1 MENKEKIVELFS
13 MICTQF
19 DGAPL
24 GKKVTQKLFYFFE
37 RKGIKLNLKYGIH
50 FYGPYSSKLDTA
62 IHVLESDDY
71 LTIDTSGMTHIISMK
86 NNYNDKNALSPDERT
101 IANSVITLFAHKSP
115 LELEALATM
124 DYVANVML
132 DQPNKIK
139 IINSFKTIKG
149 NKFSDEMIDSA
160 FSELEKDKLI
170 LLH

>member
-1 MENKEKIVELFS
+1 MENKEKMIELFS

-24 GKKVTQKLFYFFE
+24 GKKVTQKIFYFFE

-71 LTIDTSGMTHIISMK
+71 LNVDTSGMTHIISLK
-86 NNYNDKNALSPDERT
+86 NNCNVKNVLSPDERT
-101 IANSVITLFAHKSP
+101 IANSVIKLFAHKSP

-132 DQPNKIK
+132 NHPNKSQ
-139 IINSFKTIKG
+139 IIDSFKTIKG
-149 NKFSDEMIDSA
+149 KKFSDEMIDLA
-160 FSELEKDKLI
+160 FNELEKDKLI
-170 LLH
+170 LLN